1 MIMNIVILSG
11 NICNEWDVRTT
22 ISGKMVVT
30 NTIAV
35 RDGKDKSQFI
45 KIKAWETTADLL
57 TKYISK
63 GDKVTLQG
71 LFKTDVYEKDGKKN
85 YFNYVLIQQFE
96 FGYKP
101 KNNSDQQNLKEAS
114 KEEQEEAAAMF
125 GEY

>member
-1 MIMNIVILSG
+1 MNIVILSG
-11 NICNEWDVRTT
+11 NICNEWNVRTT

-35 RDGKDKSQFI
+35 RDGKDRSQFI

-57 TKYISK
+57 TKYIAK

-71 LFKTDVYEKDGKKN
+71 MFKTDKYEKDGEEK
-85 YFNYVLIQQFE
+85 YFNYILINQFE

-101 KNNSDQQNLKEAS
+101 KNSSDPNNLKEAS
-114 KEEQEEAAAMF
+114 KEEQQEAAAMF

>member
-1 MIMNIVILSG
+1 MNLVILSG
-11 NICNEWDVRTT
+11 NICGEWDIRQTV
-22 ISGKMVVT
+22 SGKMVVT
-30 NTIAV
+30 NTVAV

-45 KIKAWETTADLL
+45 KIKAWENTADLL
-57 TKYISK
+57 TKYIAK
-63 GDKVTLQG
+63 GDKLTLQG

-85 YFNYVLIQQFE
+85 YFNYVLVQQFE

-101 KNNSDQQNLKEAS
+101 KNNSDQQNLKQAS

>member
-1 MIMNIVILSG
+1 MNIVILSG

>member
-1 MIMNIVILSG
+1 MNLVILSG
-11 NICNEWDVRTT
+11 NICNDWDIRTT
-22 ISGKMVVT
+22 VSGKMVIT

-35 RDGKDKSQFI
+35 RDGKDKSQFV

-71 LFKTDVYEKDGKKN
+71 MFKTDVYEKDGKKN
-85 YFNYVLIQQFE
+85 YFNYILIQQFE

-101 KNNSDQQNLKEAS
+101 KNSADQQNLKQAS
-114 KEEQEEAAAMF
+114 AEEQEQAAAMF

>member
-11 NICNEWDVRTT
+11 NICGDWDIRTT

>member
-1 MIMNIVILSG
+1 MNIVILSG
-11 NICNEWDVRTT
+11 NICNEWNIRQTVN
-22 ISGKMVVT
+22 GKMVVT

-35 RDGKDKSQFI
+35 RDGKDRSQFI

-57 TKYISK
+57 TKYIAK

-71 LFKTDVYEKDGKKN
+71 MFKTDKYEKDGEEK
-85 YFNYVLIQQFE
+85 YFNYILVQQFE
-96 FGYKP
+96 FGYKH
-101 KNNSDQQNLKEAS
+101 KKSSDQQNLKQAS

>member
-1 MIMNIVILSG
+1 MNLVILSG
-11 NICNEWDVRTT
+11 NICKEWDIRQTV
-22 ISGKMVVT
+22 SGKMVTT

-45 KIKAWETTADLL
+45 KIKAWENTADLL
-57 TKYISK
+57 TKYIAK

>member
-1 MIMNIVILSG
+1 MNLVILSG
-11 NICNEWDVRTT
+11 NICGDWDVRTT

>member
-1 MIMNIVILSG
+1 MNLVILSG
-11 NICNEWDVRTT
+11 NICNDWDIRTT

-71 LFKTDVYEKDGKKN
+71 LFKTDVYEKEGKKN
-85 YFNYVLIQQFE
+85 YFNYVLIQNFE

-101 KNNSDQQNLKEAS
+101 KGTNNEGVKQAS
-114 KEEQEEAAAMF
+114 EEEQQEAAAMF

>member
-11 NICNEWDVRTT
+11 NICGDWDIRTT
-22 ISGKMVVT
+22 ISGKIVVT

>member
-1 MIMNIVILSG
+1 MNLVILSG
-11 NICNEWDVRTT
+11 NICGEWDIRTT
-22 ISGKMVVT
+22 VSGKIVTT

-45 KIKAWETTADLL
+45 KIKAWESTADLL
-57 TKYISK
+57 TKYIGK

-85 YFNYVLIQQFE
+85 YFNYVLVQGFE

-101 KNNSDQQNLKEAS
+101 KSASDQQDLKKAS
-114 KEEQEEAAAMF
+114 AEEQEQAAAFF
-125 GEY
+125 GEN

>member
-1 MIMNIVILSG
+1 MNLVILSG
-11 NICNEWDVRTT
+11 NICNEWDIRST

-35 RDGKDKSQFI
+35 RDGKEKSQFI

-57 TKYISK
+57 TKYIGK

-71 LFKTDVYEKDGKKN
+71 AFKTDTYDKDGKKN
-85 YFNYVLIQQFE
+85 YFNYILIQSFE

-101 KNNSDQQNLKEAS
+101 KNSDQNNLQEAS
-114 KEEQEEAAAMF
+114 KEEQEQAAAFF
-125 GEY
+125 GEN

>member
-1 MIMNIVILSG
+1 MNIVILSG
-11 NICNEWDVRTT
+11 NICNDWDIRTT
-22 ISGKMVVT
+22 VSGKMVIT

-35 RDGKDKSQFI
+35 RDGKEKSQFI

-71 LFKTDVYEKDGKKN
+71 MFKTDTYDKDGKKN
-85 YFNYVLIQQFE
+85 YFNYILIQSFE

-101 KNNSDQQNLKEAS
+101 KNSDQNNLAEAT
-114 KEEQEEAAAMF
+114 KEEQEQAAAFF
-125 GEY
+125 GEN

>member
-1 MIMNIVILSG
+1 MNLVILSG

-22 ISGKMVVT
+22 ISGKMVIT

-45 KIKAWETTADLL
+45 KIKAWESTADLL
-57 TKYISK
+57 TKYIAK

-85 YFNYVLIQQFE
+85 YFNYVLVQQFE

-101 KNNSDQQNLKEAS
+101 KNSSDQDLKQAS
-114 KEEQEEAAAMF
+114 AEEQEQAAAFF
-125 GEY
+125 GEN

>member
-1 MIMNIVILSG
+1 MNIVLLSG
-11 NICNEWDVRTT
+11 NICGDWDVRTT

-45 KIKAWETTADLL
+45 KIKAWESTADLL
-57 TKYISK
+57 TKYIAK
-63 GDKVTLQG
+63 GDKLTLQG

-85 YFNYVLIQQFE
+85 YFNYVLVQQFE

-101 KNNSDQQNLKEAS
+101 KKSSDQNNLQEAS

>member
-1 MIMNIVILSG
+1 MNLVILSG
-11 NICNEWDVRTT
+11 NICGEWDIRTT
-22 ISGKMVVT
+22 VSGKMVVT

-57 TKYISK
+57 NKYISK

-71 LFKTDVYEKDGKKN
+71 MFKTDTYEKDGKKN
-85 YFNYVLIQQFE
+85 YFNYVLIQGFE

-101 KNNSDQQNLKEAS
+101 RGKENLQEAS
-114 KEEQEEAAAMF
+114 TEEQEQAAAFF
-125 GEY
+125 GEN

>member
-1 MIMNIVILSG
+1 MNIVILSG
-11 NICNEWDVRTT
+11 NICGDWDIRTT
-22 ISGKMVVT
+22 ISGKMVIT

-45 KIKAWETTADLL
+45 KIKAWENTADLL

-71 LFKTDVYEKDGKKN
+71 MFKTDTYEKDGKKN
-85 YFNYVLIQQFE
+85 YFNYVLVQQFE

>member
-1 MIMNIVILSG
+1 MNLVILSG
-11 NICNEWDVRTT
+11 NICGEWDKRQTV
-22 ISGKMVVT
+22 SGKIVVT

-57 TKYISK
+57 IKYIAK

-71 LFKTDVYEKDGKKN
+71 MFKTDTYEKDGKKN

>member
-1 MIMNIVILSG
+1 MNLVILSG

-22 ISGKMVVT
+22 ISGKMVIT

-57 TKYISK
+57 TKYIAK
-63 GDKVTLQG
+63 GDKITLQG

>member
-1 MIMNIVILSG
+1 MNIVILSG
-11 NICNEWDVRTT
+11 NICGDWDIRTT